1 MSKFLTENSVIIMD
15 DIQDNSFFYDY
26 IKENNISNWKVF
38 KFKNKYLGIIGK
50 LINFKN

>member
-1 MSKFLTENSVIIMD
+1 MD

-38 KFKNKYLGIIGK
+38 KFNNKYLGIIGK
-50 LINFKN
+50 LINFEN